1 MFFFKNRGLFQ
12 TYVFRVMVVADTPVQ
27 ALLYFLNNNNFA
39 NSGSKFC
46 VFCSKMTYF
55 NSPSLGVGNVLKVPW
70 LGWVV
75 ETGFYD
81 PLDAMGFYCLCCWGD
96 CGARGAGISR
106 VLHGPS
112 AEADMR
118 EKAKGKKCHER
129 WKITCVCLRCCLLSS
144 MVNHYFSPPFGDCQ
158 FFSNHRTSANL
169 R

>member
-1 MFFFKNRGLFQ
+1 MFFQKQRI
-12 TYVFRVMVVADTPVQ
+12 V
-27 ALLYFLNNNNFA
+27 LNIFFSCDGCGGYA
-39 NSGSKFC
+39 
-46 VFCSKMTYF
+46 CS
-55 NSPSLGVGNVLKVPW
+55 SPSLLLKQQQFREFRVEILCFLFQDDLLQFPQSW
-70 LGWVV
+70 GGKPSQGPPFLGWVV

-129 WKITCVCLRCCLLSS
+129 WKITCVCLRC
-144 MVNHYFSPPFGDCQ
+144 
-158 FFSNHRTSANL
+158 FFTF
-169 R
+169 